1 MFLKRCP
8 ICKKVFGCITES
20 GISRNR
26 TKCPLRTHCFVPR
39 IKNQGRLFE
48 LFREGV
54 VDYLCDNC
62 QEIQRF
68 SADEAMADTHFD
80 ERTEFQT
87 L

>member
-8 ICKKVFGCITES
+8 ICKEVFGCITES

-26 TKCPLRTHCFVPR
+26 TECPLRNHCFVPR
-39 IKNQGRLFE
+39 IKNQDRLLE
-48 LFREGV
+48 LFGEGV

-62 QEIQRF
+62 QETRGLSTNKTMTDSRF
-68 SADEAMADTHFD
+68 NEGV
-80 ERTEFQT
+80 ELQV